1 MENIL
6 LHEVDLIAIH
16 DCYEDY
22 INNHPEDL
30 ISFEEF
36 KTRLVD
42 SVRDKEIQND
52 N

>member
-1 MENIL
+1 METLI

-22 INNHPEDL
+22 VNNHPEDK

-42 SVRDKEIQND
+42 SAKEEKI
-52 N
+52 